1 MKIGIL
7 VQEGLKN
14 YSDTP
19 KSTQGAHLYTSYE
32 ATYALKWSGV
42 EIFDKNQFMVT
53 HTRYIR
59 LHFCILVQEGPSDYS
74 DTPK

>member
-7 VQEGLKN
+7 VQEGLTD

-42 EIFDKNQFMVT
+42 EIGIGKIGKIGIFKF
-53 HTRYIR
+53 
-59 LHFCILVQEGPSDYS
+59 SS
-74 DTPK
+74 